1 MDEDNLERRSREKF
15 IHIKSYWG
23 QFHKYRK
30 KVTFKYLPLIETLMA
45 NAITLSA
52 TVGVTVIKCQEFSSG
67 NRSNEHAAEE
77 VPSWLQSRFLKWQ

>member
-1 MDEDNLERRSREKF
+1 M
-15 IHIKSYWG
+15 
-23 QFHKYRK
+23 
-30 KVTFKYLPLIETLMA
+30 KVLKVLPWIETLIA

-77 VPSWLQSRFLKWQ
+77 VPS

>member
-1 MDEDNLERRSREKF
+1 MYMFQSSE
-15 IHIKSYWG
+15 
-23 QFHKYRK
+23 
-30 KVTFKYLPLIETLMA
+30 KVTFGQMKVLKVLPWIETLIA

-77 VPSWLQSRFLKWQ
+77 VPS